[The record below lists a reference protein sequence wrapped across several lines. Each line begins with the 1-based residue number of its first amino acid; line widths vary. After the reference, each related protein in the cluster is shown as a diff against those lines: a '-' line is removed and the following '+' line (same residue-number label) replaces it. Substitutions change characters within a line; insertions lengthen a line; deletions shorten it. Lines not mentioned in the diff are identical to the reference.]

1 MTLVLTS
8 LNVPLASAA
17 VITLA
22 YRGVT
27 FWFPLLLGFVALRWT
42 ERVSHRTGAA

>member
-1 MTLVLTS
+1 MYIPGNDAL
-8 LNVPLASAA
+8 

-27 FWFPLLLGFVALRWT
+27 FWFPLLLGGLAMRWLDT
-42 ERVSHRTGAA
+42 NPAEPQPQKT